1 MTYLPVPKADAV
13 VNVRTVMIKVL
24 DTPVA
29 YPTMLCTQGSH
40 QSTRVTEVLQR
51 ILSCSGLPFF
61 IEWNLKRTKQV
72 TDGLTVYIVWE
83 SIFYRRRRGRE
94 I

>member
-29 YPTMLCTQGSH
+29 YPTMLCTQGPH

-51 ILSCSGLPFF
+51 ILSCSGLPLF

-72 TDGLTVYIVWE
+72 TNDQTVHIVWE